1 MSDCQGQVK
10 HKQAWVHP
18 PPRSPP
24 PRSASITN
32 PAPTGPNLHPLEGA
46 SPFPHL
52 LCLFGV
58 LRLPQT
64 PLGGLLCLPWASSEK
79 KNPASFQKP
88 FLTSTTHPYKYI
100 RAQEWPQQSLRR

>member
-1 MSDCQGQVK
+1 MSNCQGQVK
-10 HKQAWVHP
+10 HKLAPGGEAWVQP
-18 PPRSPP
+18 PPRSPS

-32 PAPTGPNLHPLEGA
+32 PAATCPNLRPLKGA

-64 PLGGLLCLPWASSEK
+64 PLGGLPCLPRASSEK

-88 FLTSTTHPYKYI
+88 FLTSTTHPCK
-100 RAQEWPQQSLRR
+100 